1 MPNPNTFDEAS
12 AATSEMFE
20 NEQLSLADV
29 PPAENEMSPAD
40 IGQAEGSQ
48 TMEGTPDTGE
58 IPTGQPESSAN
69 QSMLEQATQTA
80 EIAAQVAAERDS
92 QLQQV
97 MAEVETL
104 RNQNQQ
110 LQGTIDEMSR
120 RNEQNIIEDA
130 LNPPSF
136 NFNDLAFADE
146 ETIRAAEAKYAA
158 DMSEYTRNQIMKELS
173 PVLDF
178 AKQGL
183 NEKEKSEA
191 ITVLSR
197 IPELPGIQDMV
208 PHMDKIIAN
217 NKWLQSD
224 DMSMQEKYIN
234 AYAIARGVNSMNT
247 PPPEPP
253 AEPTVNELMDM
264 YNSNPEFQ
272 QLVEKQRLEQIKQSQ
287 QVPPFSA
294 SSGAVNAALDIKDKP
309 KTFEEASLRTRQMF
323 GMD

>member
-12 AATSEMFE
+12 AATSEMFA
-20 NEQLSLADV
+20 NEQVSLDDV
-29 PPAENEMSPAD
+29 PAAENETSPAD
-40 IGQAEGSQ
+40 NGQAEENQ
-48 TMEGTPDTGE
+48 PMEETPDAGE
-58 IPTGQPESSAN
+58 ITTAQPESSAN

-80 EIAAQVAAERDS
+80 EIAAQVAAERDG

-97 MAEVETL
+97 IAEVEAL

-130 LNPPSF
+130 LKPPSF